1 MVPVATAVFDEVL
14 GERPNQVER
23 LREEVEVAAAD
34 LLDTAIAGGTVTDA
48 GLRTNVNVGIQYL
61 ASWLRGTGAA
71 AIFNLMEDAAT
82 AEISR
87 SQLWQW
93 VHHGAVLDDGHLL
106 TRELVRAVADEEME
120 KIRQAVGDDNY
131 AMGKYAEAR
140 RVFEEVALGEEFTEF
155 LTVPAYELIE

>member
-1 MVPVATAVFDEVL
+1 M
-14 GERPNQVER
+14 
-23 LREEVEVAAAD
+23 
-34 LLDTAIAGGTVTDA
+34 
-48 GLRTNVNVGIQYL
+48 
-61 ASWLRGTGAA
+61 
-71 AIFNLMEDAAT
+71 
-82 AEISR
+82 
-87 SQLWQW
+87 
-93 VHHGAVLDDGHLL
+93 HHGAVLDDGHLL